1 MKAEVSKCK
10 AKRTKKKNDRPCCL
24 LLLLQKSRAKD
35 EWLGHA
41 GFPAGHPCK
50 Y

>member
-10 AKRTKKKNDRPCCL
+10 AKRKKKEERQA